1 MMHPPRLYRSRKANR
16 RTIPA
21 LAALAMGVCCAALLA
36 FYPTGQLGSS
46 KMTTS
51 SSLAKHTPH
60 KMMIPPSQLH
70 QKKSTTPSFR
80 RAVSVDVAVGGET
93 VAALETERDAKGR
106 ERLKIREEGWNN
118 WKWNG
123 HNINY
128 IQSGTEGPPVL
139 LIHGFGAHAYH
150 WRYQF
155 PELSKNHRVYSL
167 CLLGYGWSDKAPS
180 APYSAEFWADQVAA
194 FVREVIGEKAILVGN
209 SIGAVTSLATAAI
222 HPDTAAGLV
231 MVNAAGRF
239 GDMASDVTGE
249 IKSSSEDSTEATP
262 VNPIDGFV
270 LSAQELLKDAISAA
284 IFYSTRFRIPLILK
298 QVYLDPEQ
306 VDEDLVKSIT
316 TPALD
321 PNALATFQSL
331 YRAPGRGKLSVND
344 MMAKLPREL
353 KVLLLWGQ
361 EDPWMSPKK
370 ADQIMRICD
379 HQGLECEY
387 VPLAAGHCP
396 QDDNPEDL
404 NKNLQRWIQTNFDG
418 VAAS

>member
-1 MMHPPRLYRSRKANR
+1 M
-16 RTIPA
+16 
-21 LAALAMGVCCAALLA
+21 AMGLCCTALLT
-36 FYPTGQLGSS
+36 FRHNSLLLGSTLART
-46 KMTTS
+46 KGPVTTS
-51 SSLAKHTPH
+51 PVLVSPRKLPA
-60 KMMIPPSQLH
+60 QL
-70 QKKSTTPSFR
+70 KRGVTK
-80 RAVSVDVAVGGET
+80 RAVTAATDVSVSGGPLAT
-93 VAALETERDAKGR
+93 LETERDAKGR
-106 ERLKIREEGWNN
+106 ERLKIREDGWNN
-118 WKWNG
+118 WNWNG

-167 CLLGYGWSDKAPS
+167 CLLGYGWSDKAPT
-180 APYSAEFWADQVAA
+180 APYSAEFWADQVAS

-249 IKSSSEDSTEATP
+249 IKTAASEDFTEDKP
-262 VNPIDGFV
+262 SNPIDGFV
-270 LSAQELLKDAISAA
+270 SSAQELLKDAISAA

-361 EDPWMSPKK
+361 EDPWMSPQK

-404 NKNLQRWIQTNFDG
+404 NKNLQRWIQANFDG
-418 VAAS
+418 VTS